1 MEVII
6 NANSFTISK
15 LNKLRNHLE
24 KYQIKE
30 IHNNLELE
38 DEIIIVFNKERMKLN
53 EKIKFKVTSIRNRYY
68 RQLKNIIDL
77 STHRAVVEV
86 IIDSDSKN
94 INLDKYI
101 FNSNKDKLKMALI
114 NYIGV
119 YNFDNIFELS
129 KEEMLELRKYKCL
142 NNDSDYL
149 IKLLGA
155 YIPTNR
161 KESVIKYLEEIVET
175 DKLKEIKKCNSFI
188 LICNEIINE
197 FCIDNYDKFKDCG
210 VIEIFELYN
219 IVFNKVLVHEIG
231 HGVFCYYIYDSRNE
245 NRANYFASLTLD
257 GTFDKIIKRMTD
269 IQGEKFPE
277 YKNPTLLTYDD
288 EIINIK
294 EKIYNI

>member
-6 NANSFTISK
+6 NANSFTITK
-15 LNKLRNHLE
+15 LSKLRNYLE

-30 IHNNLELE
+30 IHNNLESE
-38 DEIIIVFNKERMKLN
+38 DEIRIVFNKERMKLN
-53 EKIKFKVTSIRNRYY
+53 EKFKFKVKLIRNKYY
-68 RQLKNIIDL
+68 RQLKDIIDL

-142 NNDSDYL
+142 NNDSDYR

-155 YIPTNR
+155 YIPTNS
-161 KESVIKYLEEIVET
+161 KERVVEYLEEKVET

-188 LICNEIINE
+188 LICHEIINE
-197 FCIDNYDKFKDCG
+197 FCSDNYDKFKDCS
-210 VIEIFELYN
+210 VIEIFELYT
-219 IVFNKVLVHEIG
+219 IIFNKVLVHEIG
-231 HGVFCYYIYDSRNE
+231 HGVFDYIYDSRNE
-245 NRANYFASLTLD
+245 SRANYFASLTFD
-257 GTFDKIIKRMTD
+257 GTFDKIIKRMTN
-269 IQGEKFPE
+269 IQGEKLPE
-277 YKNPTLLTYDD
+277 YKNPTLLTYNE